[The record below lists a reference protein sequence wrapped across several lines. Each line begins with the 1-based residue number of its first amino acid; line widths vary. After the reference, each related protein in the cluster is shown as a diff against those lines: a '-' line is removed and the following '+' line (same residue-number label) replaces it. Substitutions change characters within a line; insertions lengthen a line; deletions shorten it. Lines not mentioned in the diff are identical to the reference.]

1 MPDKPDPARAWKY
14 AMKLLAEEELQR
26 LDKMSDEDVE
36 DEMRAQG
43 RDPARVPSAEE
54 LLTKATARAAKKVG
68 TGHQTRVAP
77 LARARRSRGTMW
89 LVAATLAAVVIAV
102 VAMNGAAIVA
112 LFKGNG
118 DIRADDAGRM
128 WRNEIAH
135 RQADKL
141 RDDAENACQL
151 RLWGACES
159 SLDEAMKQDPAGESE
174 ERVERMR
181 KMVDEAARAE
191 AGPDGKKRVP

>member
-26 LDKMSDEDVE
+26 LDKMSDEKVE

-54 LLTKATARAAKKVG
+54 LLAKATARGARK

-77 LARARRSRGTMW
+77 LARARRARGTMW

-118 DIRADDAGRM
+118 DIRADDAGRT

-141 RDDAENACQL
+141 RDDAENECQL
-151 RLWGACES
+151 KLWGACEA
-159 SLDEAMKQDPAGESE
+159 SLDEALKQDPAGESE